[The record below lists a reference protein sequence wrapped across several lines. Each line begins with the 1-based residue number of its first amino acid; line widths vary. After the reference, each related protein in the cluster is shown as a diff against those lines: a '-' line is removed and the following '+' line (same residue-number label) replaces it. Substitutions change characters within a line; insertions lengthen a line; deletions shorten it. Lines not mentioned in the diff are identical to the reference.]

1 MADSTVAKAFVEI
14 IPSANGI
21 KGNITQ
27 VLGGESES
35 AGKLAG
41 LNISSA
47 IKGAIGAAGIG
58 MFLKQ
63 AIFDEGG
70 SLQQSIGG
78 VETIFKDS
86 ADTVIANADNAFQT
100 AGLSANDY
108 MEQVTSFS
116 ASLLQS
122 LDGDTSKVAD
132 SANMAII
139 DMADNANKMGT
150 DMESIQNAYQGFA
163 KQNYTMLD
171 NLKLGYGGTKTEMQ
185 RLLKDAEKV
194 SGVKYDISNLND
206 VYNAIHVIQGEMDI
220 TGTTAKEG
228 ATTITGSL
236 SAMKAAFSN
245 VMGNLALGRD
255 IGPSLNS
262 LVTTTVTFLTKNLLP
277 AVINIVKAL
286 PGALVTI
293 IQTAVPQLLAAGQEL
308 ISSIG
313 QGMVADSGNMNNS
326 VVNVI
331 QIAISSFM
339 NNLPQFYQQ
348 GANMIV
354 NFVNGVLQSLPTI
367 ITTVGSI
374 VMTLVNSFL
383 NNLPQLMATGAQM
396 LLNLIQGIIDNL
408 PAIIAA
414 AANVIANLVA
424 SIAMHLPEILQT
436 GIEII
441 GQLVSGL
448 ISAIPQIVMNI
459 PTIIASIADA
469 FGQYDWLSIGAN
481 IISGIANGISNAVTG
496 LVDSAIKACGKL
508 VDSVKNFFGIASPSK
523 LMEREIGRFIPPG
536 IANGITKNLGSV
548 QMAMDSMNGI
558 ITSGVEANVYD
569 RVATGYSYSSSGIG
583 NSAGSSS
590 GFNQTIQIY
599 SPKEM
604 SPSETARQVR
614 NQTRQTVLALKGV

>member
-122 LDGDTSKVAD
+122 LDGDTSKAAD

-236 SAMKAAFSN
+236 SAMKAEFSN